1 MWPSGAIGS
10 DEFDFLVSISKGSR
24 KQLLCI
30 IRSEARDTTTLQNA
44 MELRHHIEDM
54 YFIVRAVFY

>member
-1 MWPSGAIGS
+1 MWPSGVIGN
-10 DEFDFLVSISKGSR
+10 DEIDFLVSISKGSR

-30 IRSEARDTTTLQNA
+30 IRSKTRDTATLQNA

-54 YFIVRAVFY
+54 YFVVRAVFD